1 MANDKIE
8 QAIKLLNENNY
19 IVLPITKGQMFLCDE
34 CNQPENECRY
44 STLGYTCSNL
54 LCLNKF
60 IKEQIDIDSIIHTQD
75 TESK

>member
-60 IKEQIDIDSIIHTQD
+60 IKEQIDIDSIIHTQE
-75 TESK
+75 TES

>member
-44 STLGYTCSNL
+44 STRGYTCSNL

-75 TESK
+75 TES

>member
-1 MANDKIE
+1 MSNDKIE

-75 TESK
+75 TES